1 MKNIVAATLRL
12 ITIGLLLMLVGLAM
26 ISTAAAQL
34 ETFLVRASDGSYYQ
48 YHSEALNRAYLR
60 AQINPDA
67 VAGTQMYRH
76 FEGLLTAG
84 GTVVGLKDSDR
95 GYFDYKAICAAHISA
110 QLAQQDFDVNA
121 YFGCEDAKKLAAPVT
136 GLKQVDDQGQVS
148 EIPDPVVEPQH
159 YDAAGTYGPA
169 SGSETIATDVVV
181 GADGVILQNLL
192 IQGDLTISEAVG
204 DGTVTL
210 NKVTV
215 AGDTFVRGGGA
226 NSIHLNG
233 GQYSRIIMEKT
244 ASAAVRIV
252 ATGVDGLEVVIA
264 EDAAGETII
273 LDGAFDSITINA
285 PNMTITTQGATT
297 TIGTMTVG
305 AAGGGTTLNLVD
317 GTRVAAL
324 ELNAKT
330 AVKGQG
336 TVVKAEVK
344 ADGVVFDRQPG
355 SYTVAPGLV
364 VAPVFPSPGGGG
376 YNPPEPVAVTGVSL
390 NQAAFDLQLADQAK
404 LTATVAPN
412 NATNPAVSWKT
423 SNSAAVAVAGDG
435 TLTAMAKG
443 TAVITVTTSDGA
455 KTASC
460 IVTVI
465 DKLFEITGDGTIT
478 AYLVNENTV
487 RIPERINGITV
498 TAIGSNAFKSKIF
511 SDITL
516 PLSLTA
522 IADKAFTDCL
532 LLNQVNCGPAAISV
546 ADGAFSNCPQ
556 LRTLMYYGN
565 APQALNKTAFPLL
578 TTIKYY
584 QGATGFGGA
593 IFNGY
598 TRVACDPSFV
608 SNFIAVNTDLSWQS
622 VDNFNQTA
630 SFIVTN
636 SVDLSKIVFSYFLAS
651 PGIAVTCGDQ
661 PLVPGVTALDFRSGP
676 LTFTLTPLTG
686 NGAPI
691 NYQITAI
698 KDLAGTVSL
707 NGQALE
713 GQTLTVNT
721 SALVKPAWLPPN
733 YQWQR
738 ETASPD
744 NYVDIAGATAATYQ
758 LTADDANKK
767 IRVRL
772 TLPVIGSA
780 AVESPAVTV
789 MPLFETIAVAGGVA
803 ITKYNGG
810 TEPLVIPAVINSQ
823 PVVAIA
829 EGAFA
834 RTMEQLSSGQTGPRS
849 VALPATIKS
858 IGKQAFQGCR
868 GMTTLTFAGS
878 SELTTIGDQ
887 AFQGCQALTSVSL
900 PASVKTIGAYGFLQC
915 MAMTSLDLGSVETID
930 EKAFSQCNSLASL
943 TIPNAVKVI
952 DSSVFAD
959 CTGLKT
965 VTFAGG
971 ENAQTLN
978 AWVFS
983 GCTALETVT
992 FAADSKA
999 VFNAWGLFNG
1009 CSKLN
1014 KVTLPPGLTK
1024 IPGYAFQNCTVLT
1037 SLTIPATVTTIEVS
1051 AFNSC
1056 LANLVLRFDGNAPTR
1071 GNDAIPAGTTIAY
1084 WDGKTGFTEP
1094 AWPGYSLKLRN
1105 ISLTQTNVT
1114 INSASFSFAPQ
1125 TGATAVLQQKA
1136 DGGDWE
1142 LAATAPLD
1150 ENSAAVT
1157 ATGLVP
1163 GKSYDFRLQIS
1174 GGDNAGPST
1183 VVSLTTKVAVTGIS
1197 LDKVSMELLQNNS
1210 ETITASVEPGDAAQ
1224 QRPHLDV
1231 Q

>member
-1 MKNIVAATLRL
+1 
-12 ITIGLLLMLVGLAM
+12 
-26 ISTAAAQL
+26 
-34 ETFLVRASDGSYYQ
+34 
-48 YHSEALNRAYLR
+48 
-60 AQINPDA
+60 
-67 VAGTQMYRH
+67 
-76 FEGLLTAG
+76 
-84 GTVVGLKDSDR
+84 
-95 GYFDYKAICAAHISA
+95 
-110 QLAQQDFDVNA
+110 
-121 YFGCEDAKKLAAPVT
+121 
-136 GLKQVDDQGQVS
+136 
-148 EIPDPVVEPQH
+148 
-159 YDAAGTYGPA
+159 
-169 SGSETIATDVVV
+169 
-181 GADGVILQNLL
+181 
-192 IQGDLTISEAVG
+192 
-204 DGTVTL
+204 
-210 NKVTV
+210 
-215 AGDTFVRGGGA
+215 
-226 NSIHLNG
+226 
-233 GQYSRIIMEKT
+233 MEKT

-305 AAGGGTTLNLVD
+305 ADGGGTTLNLAA

-423 SNSAAVAVAGDG
+423 SNSAVVAVAGDG

-443 TAVITVTTSDGA
+443 TAVITATTSDGA
-455 KTASC
+455 KTASST
-460 IVTVI
+460 VTVI

-511 SDITL
+511 SDIAL

-630 SFIVTN
+630 SFIVAN

-915 MAMTSLDLGSVETID
+915 MAMTSLDLGSVETIG
-930 EKAFSQCNSLASL
+930 EKAFSQCNSLAS
-943 TIPNAVKVI
+943 T
-952 DSSVFAD
+952 DHSQ
-959 CTGLKT
+959 CG
-965 VTFAGG
+965 
-971 ENAQTLN
+971 
-978 AWVFS
+978 
-983 GCTALETVT
+983 
-992 FAADSKA
+992 
-999 VFNAWGLFNG
+999 
-1009 CSKLN
+1009 
-1014 KVTLPPGLTK
+1014 
-1024 IPGYAFQNCTVLT
+1024 
-1037 SLTIPATVTTIEVS
+1037 
-1051 AFNSC
+1051 
-1056 LANLVLRFDGNAPTR
+1056 
-1071 GNDAIPAGTTIAY
+1071 
-1084 WDGKTGFTEP
+1084 
-1094 AWPGYSLKLRN
+1094 
-1105 ISLTQTNVT
+1105 
-1114 INSASFSFAPQ
+1114 
-1125 TGATAVLQQKA
+1125 
-1136 DGGDWE
+1136 
-1142 LAATAPLD
+1142 
-1150 ENSAAVT
+1150 
-1157 ATGLVP
+1157 
-1163 GKSYDFRLQIS
+1163 
-1174 GGDNAGPST
+1174 
-1183 VVSLTTKVAVTGIS
+1183 
-1197 LDKVSMELLQNNS
+1197 
-1210 ETITASVEPGDAAQ
+1210 
-1224 QRPHLDV
+1224 
-1231 Q
+1231 